1 MPSSNKSPLSTT
13 IKSLTCGLIL
23 SQFVWG
29 IPRGIYKWAVCGR
42 GVRGQY
48 RRLAGSKCWKRVAS
62 VRLRRCVVCKET
74 QSSRCEKREPLSC
87 RILPLVRNRNSVKR
101 TNGRNC
107 SLTSTGMT
115 CVRLVEE
122 GVLRVRSFC
131 PCLFTM
137 STVALFTLH
146 TTLKYSNESRTCTSV
161 SGGQYGSWRWCQE
174 IHWGMHWANTKG
186 QQKWDPFLSSV
197 SLITVQVNI
206 KDLQAALFDILDFSW
221 NNRFNLSKST
231 GMVLFR
237 LYN

>member
-29 IPRGIYKWAVCGR
+29 IPGGIYKWGVCGR

-101 TNGRNC
+101 TNGHNH

-115 CVRLVEE
+115 GLRLLEE
-122 GVLRVRSFC
+122 VVLRVRSFC

-137 STVALFTLH
+137 STATSHYIQIFAL
-146 TTLKYSNESRTCTSV
+146 YSNIRMKAGHVPLCLVDSMVPE
-161 SGGQYGSWRWCQE
+161 GGVKRYIEGCIEQIR
-174 IHWGMHWANTKG
+174 K
-186 QQKWDPFLSSV
+186 V
-197 SLITVQVNI
+197 
-206 KDLQAALFDILDFSW
+206 
-221 NNRFNLSKST
+221 SKSEI
-231 GMVLFR
+231 LFYHQC
-237 LYN
+237 LL